1 MADSKTRCIRCGKTL
16 SPKKISVVQGVCEHC
31 FEAMSPAEKTELQPG
46 WSLRHGE
53 SEQKTVDGH
62 NLICP
67 VCGHDRFWTRKTA
80 LLTPAAA
87 FMNFNWGS
95 KIATNYVC
103 DQCGYVYWFLR
114 EQTK

>member
-1 MADSKTRCIRCGKTL
+1 MKRCVQCGKTL
-16 SPKKISVVQGVCEHC
+16 ETGRSSPVRGVCIHC
-31 FEAMSPAEKTELQPG
+31 FETMSPVEKTELQPG

-53 SEQKTVDGH
+53 SEPKTVDGH
-62 NLICP
+62 NLSCP
-67 VCGHDRFWTRKTA
+67 VCGYDRFWTRKTA

-87 FMNFNWGS
+87 FLNFNWGS